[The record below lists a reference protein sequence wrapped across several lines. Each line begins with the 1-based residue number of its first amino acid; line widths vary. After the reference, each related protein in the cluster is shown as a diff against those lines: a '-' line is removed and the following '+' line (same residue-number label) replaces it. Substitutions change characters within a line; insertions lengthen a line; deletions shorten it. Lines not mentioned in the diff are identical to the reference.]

1 MKQDD
6 EQGIIRQAQ
15 AGDTAAFATLVEKYG
30 QLVFNLALRTLHD
43 RLEAEDIA
51 QETFVR
57 AWRALPRFRAEAQFT
72 TWLYRI
78 TINLCYNRLPHLRQ
92 ELAAMDA
99 DEVTGLPDERQTME
113 TRLVT
118 VELMA
123 QVQTAVINLPDSYR
137 LLITLRHIHDL
148 SYQEIAEVTNLPLGS
163 VKTGIFRARRLLRQV
178 LQPYE
183 ELTHG

>member
-1 MKQDD
+1 MIQDD
-6 EQGIIRQAQ
+6 EQRIIRQAQ
-15 AGDTAAFATLVEKYG
+15 AGDTVAFATLVEKYG

-43 RLEAEDIA
+43 PQEAEDIA

-57 AWRALPRFRAEAQFT
+57 AWRALPRFRAEAQFS

-78 TINLCYNRLPHLRQ
+78 TVNLCYNRLPHLKQ
-92 ELAAMDA
+92 ELAIMDA
-99 DEVTGLPDERQTME
+99 DEATGLPDERQTME
-113 TRLVT
+113 SSLVM
-118 VELMA
+118 VELIA

-163 VKTGIFRARRLLRQV
+163 VKTGIFRARRLLRQA
-178 LQPYE
+178 LQSYE
-183 ELTHG
+183 ELTYG

>member
-1 MKQDD
+1 MNQDD
-6 EQGIIRQAQ
+6 EQRIIRQAQ

-43 RLEAEDIA
+43 PQEAEDIA

-57 AWRALPRFRAEAQFT
+57 AWRALPRFRAEAQFS

-92 ELAAMDA
+92 EMATMDA
-99 DEVTGLPDERQTME
+99 DETTGLLDARQTME
-113 TRLVT
+113 SSLVM
-118 VELMA
+118 VELIA
-123 QVQTAVINLPDSYR
+123 QLQTAVTNLPDSYR
-137 LLITLRHIHDL
+137 LLITLRHVHDL

-163 VKTGIFRARRLLRQV
+163 VKTGIFRARRLLRQA
-178 LQPYE
+178 LPSYE
-183 ELTHG
+183 ELTYG